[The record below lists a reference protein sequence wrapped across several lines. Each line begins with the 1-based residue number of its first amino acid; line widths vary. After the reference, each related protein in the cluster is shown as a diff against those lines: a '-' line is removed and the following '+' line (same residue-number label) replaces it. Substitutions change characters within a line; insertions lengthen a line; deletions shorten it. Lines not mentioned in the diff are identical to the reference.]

1 VSDIIASQCAKI
13 ADFTPYSYLILLLTM
28 IYHDTGPTA
37 KTRCAQQLCGPA
49 RRKAAKKLR

>member
-1 VSDIIASQCAKI
+1 MI
-13 ADFTPYSYLILLLTM
+13 LILLLTM

>member
-1 VSDIIASQCAKI
+1 
-13 ADFTPYSYLILLLTM
+13 M

-49 RRKAAKKLR
+49 RRKAAKKLRWRHARNAYVYSLRVNPLMGTGIL